1 MIALNFYHR
10 KYLFNN
16 SFFILC
22 CYSLSQIVL
31 LFSQGLILRKEGKI
45 QDSLDCFQAA
55 YNVNSMNVD
64 NIKQIA
70 KSL

>member
-1 MIALNFYHR
+1 MLLFS
-10 KYLFNN
+10 KYV
-16 SFFILC
+16 
-22 CYSLSQIVL
+22 QIVL

-70 KSL
+70 KSLWVI